1 MLGFQQLGLQR
12 FNARVAAPAVLMG
25 LCLAHA
31 ETQIQH
37 YGGHPQL
44 YSTVRSLYPYAFSR
58 QEEVGI
64 EQRLRSLG

>member
-1 MLGFQQLGLQR
+1 
-12 FNARVAAPAVLMG
+12 MG

-44 YSTVRSLYPYAFSR
+44 YATVRSLYPYAFSR
-58 QEEVGI
+58 HEEAGI